1 MEKPILFTFR
11 FAHFTFL
18 YPNVQTI
25 HPERNAGNIDMLLG
39 QAREKIIIDGAMG
52 ADVIQQLVKQ
62 VKASIVTYPKKP
74 ELIIYDPRGFEPAD
88 YRVIKHLNELEK
100 LLTPKDSKKNKVH
113 KS

>member
-25 HPERNAGNIDMLLG
+25 HPERNAENIDMLLS
-39 QAREKIIIDGAMG
+39 QNREKIIIDGAMG
-52 ADVIQQLVKQ
+52 SDVIERLEKQ
-62 VKASIVTYPKKP
+62 IEEHIAARIQKP
-74 ELIIYDPRGFEPAD
+74 QLIIYDPRGLRLTNYHIIENM
-88 YRVIKHLNELEK
+88 NELEK
-100 LLTPKDSKKNKVH
+100 NLTPKDSKKKKVR